1 VSATIDDTDRL
12 AEAAERLGLSPL
24 ETAVLG
30 VVAAPE
36 LDARHAG
43 FTPTPRRLAALLG
56 PDALAALSPIAP
68 LLARGALRF
77 EEAAGPAVDRPLRVA
92 VRLAGFLLDAP
103 LPAPA
108 VRRVDAPAVD
118 PGREDETARLA
129 ELAQARGR
137 LPLVVFGPD
146 AQALLA
152 RALDQ
157 GLILVGAPDLDAEL
171 AAALER
177 RAVVYEDPDDLD
189 ALPAGALVLATRDT
203 PAGRAVL
210 RHTVRPPGFGER
222 AAAWRELTGLD
233 DVTDVS
239 AKFRLSIGQIEEAAQ
254 VALVYGRDLDAG
266 AREASSSRLG
276 TLAKRLKPTYTW
288 GDLVV
293 PDRQLDALHSI
304 SSYLRHRDQV
314 LTDWGYERRVA
325 KAQGLKILFA
335 GESGTGKT
343 MAAQVLASDLGL
355 DIFQVDLATIVSK
368 YVGETEKN
376 LGRIFEAA
384 QGSNAILFFDEADA
398 MFGKR
403 SEVTDAKD
411 RYANIEVAYLLQ
423 RMETYSG
430 AVILATNFRRNID
443 DAFLRRLDFVIDFP
457 FPEAGDRERLWR
469 GLVPPEAPLARGVDF
484 ALLAQRF
491 KLSGGAIRN
500 CTLAAAFLA
509 AEEGSTI
516 DMAHL
521 VRAVGVE
528 YAKLGRLTMGA
539 DFDGFEELV
548 RRR

>member
-1 VSATIDDTDRL
+1 
-12 AEAAERLGLSPL
+12 E
-24 ETAVLG
+24 
-30 VVAAPE
+30 
-36 LDARHAG
+36 H
-43 FTPTPRRLAALLG
+43 
-56 PDALAALSPIAP
+56 
-68 LLARGALRF
+68 RGA
-77 EEAAGPAVDRPLRVA
+77 AVDRPLHVA
-92 VRLAGFLLDAP
+92 PRLAGFLLDAP

-108 VRRVDAPAVD
+108 LRRVDAPAVD
-118 PGREDETARLA
+118 PGREDEIAPLA
-129 ELAQARGR
+129 ELSRARGR

-146 AQALLA
+146 APALLA

-157 GLILVGAPDLDAEL
+157 GLILVDAPDPDAEL

-177 RAVVYEDPDDLD
+177 RAVVYDAPKDLD
-189 ALPAGALVLATRDT
+189 ALPPGALVLATDDT
-203 PAGRAVL
+203 PADRAVL
-210 RHTVRPPGFGER
+210 RHTVRPPAFGER

-233 DVTDVS
+233 DVADVS
-239 AKFRLSIGQIEEAAQ
+239 AKFRLSIAQIEEAAQ
-254 VALVYGRDLDAG
+254 VALVHGKDVDAG

-276 TLAKRLKPTYTW
+276 TLAKRLKPTYAW

-304 SSYLRHRDQV
+304 SAYLRHRDQV
-314 LTDWGYERRVA
+314 LTDWGYGRRVA

-343 MAAQVLASDLGL
+343 MAAQVLAKDLGL
-355 DIFQVDLATIVSK
+355 DIFGVDLATVVSK

-403 SEVTDAKD
+403 SEVSDAKD

-423 RMETYSG
+423 RMESYSG

-457 FPEAGDRERLWR
+457 FPEAPDRERLWR
-469 GLVPPEAPLARGVDF
+469 GLAPPEAPLDPEVDF
-484 ALLAQRF
+484 PGLAQRF

-516 DMAHL
+516 GMTHL
-521 VRAVGVE
+521 VRAVAVE